1 MDLVAMVHL
10 GDPLYYKQ
18 LNEMAEDHDRI
29 LYELIVDKELA
40 WEDSTGRRHLKEPM
54 VPAFDQL
61 QLAARHGLQA
71 QLEALDYM
79 KERWVLADMERSAIR
94 RLQAQ
99 RGEGP
104 PPNALQAAMA
114 GWGPGNLQV
123 AFVRAKTDGCV
134 RSHAEKIEIN
144 LSAHILSALAAL
156 ECAMV
161 NLSRCSAG
169 CTQRHHSYMAARSPV
184 AGPVP

>member
-1 MDLVAMVHL
+1 MMIFVRQEEKREVDVVAMVHL
-10 GDPLYYKQ
+10 GDPLYYQQ
-18 LNEMAEDHDRI
+18 LQEMTADHDRV
-29 LYELIVDKELA
+29 LYELIVDKDLIR
-40 WEDSTGRRHLKEPM
+40 EDSTGHRRLKEPM
-54 VPAFDQL
+54 MPAFDQL

-79 KERWVLADMERSAIR
+79 KEKWVLADMERSAIR

-123 AFVRAKTDGCV
+123 VPLVGMRTGCV
-134 RSHAEKIEIN
+134 HMRNVSVRV
-144 LSAHILSALAAL
+144 
-156 ECAMV
+156 C
-161 NLSRCSAG
+161 SR
-169 CTQRHHSYMAARSPV
+169 V
-184 AGPVP
+184 AGSSSHPYGWE